1 MIRIALSLM
10 MVGAIAVGV
19 AGCETRRTY
28 ASDRTPRRSMTTDPF
43 GGASLIT
50 GNDFQNPKDNGPDH
64 ADDFFKIPTRE

>member
-1 MIRIALSLM
+1 MIRAGLSL
-10 MVGAIAVGV
+10 VIVVTLAVGF

-50 GNDFQNPKDNGPDH
+50 GNDFHNPKDKGPDH
-64 ADDFFKIPTRE
+64 ADEFFKIPTRE